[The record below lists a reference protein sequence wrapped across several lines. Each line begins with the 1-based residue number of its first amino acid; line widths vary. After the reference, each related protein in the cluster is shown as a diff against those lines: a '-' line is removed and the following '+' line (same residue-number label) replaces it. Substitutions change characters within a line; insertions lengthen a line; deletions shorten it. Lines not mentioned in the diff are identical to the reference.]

1 LNARPESEN
10 TPGPEEQTLSGVSP
24 HGESE
29 SPDYNDPFVE
39 VGSTWAG
46 ENGWTIRIE
55 EIVVDRCGTTWVR
68 GQNCPWLELHDLV
81 SFLRK
86 ENMRPI
92 D

>member
-1 LNARPESEN
+1 MPKSANMPD
-10 TPGPEEQTLSGVSP
+10 PEEKKFPDISP
-24 HGESE
+24 PAESE

-46 ENGWTIRIE
+46 ENGWTICIE

-68 GQNCPWLELHDLV
+68 GQNCPWLELQDLV

-86 ENMRPI
+86 ENMRPV